1 MLEQIYASTKVI
13 TPNPLSNPT
22 QLVFL
27 KGWSALLLKNHT
39 LLDKIFLD
47 GTQANLGTAA
57 TSLMLLNRV
66 KGRHAWA
73 VQSGDAPYSYT
84 IYSADETTGQ
94 LETLNPLTSSWQPP
108 NAGLGAG
115 DFIDDEN
122 GFLLRAFWG
131 GGQTKMSKI
140 NLLTGAQIGDLLIL
154 GATGFPAYTNM
165 AYAAPGKVMAC
176 EYGTGLLAIID
187 YLNWEILQESTLG
200 EAVHL
205 MAYDCLHSLV
215 IAVDLSWQVRL
226 YTLDVVPVTLSSPAF
241 YPTAPKVTLKIGRKI
256 RVRLTGAVGEVC
268 SGYWVNWELRS
279 PAQGYLEKARSQTD
293 SNGYAWNY
301 YYGPV
306 AGSGSEIFDVSVTV

>member
-1 MLEQIYASTKVI
+1 MLEQIYISTKAI
-13 TPNPLSNPT
+13 TPNPLGNPT
-22 QLVFL
+22 QLIFL
-27 KGWSALLLKNHT
+27 KSWGAMLLKNYT

-47 GTQANLGTAA
+47 GTQANLGTVA
-57 TSLMLLNRV
+57 TSLTLLNRV

-73 VQSGDAPYSYT
+73 VQSSSPPYSFT

-108 NAGLGAG
+108 NAGLGVG
-115 DFIDDEN
+115 DFIDDEA
-122 GFLLRAFWG
+122 GYLLRAFWG

-140 NLLTGAQIGDLLIL
+140 NLLTGAQIGDLLVL
-154 GATGFPAYTNM
+154 GTTGFPAYTNM

-187 YLNWEILQESTLG
+187 YLNWEILQQSSLG

-215 IAVDLSWQVRL
+215 VALDMDWQVRL
-226 YTLDVVPVTLSSPAF
+226 YTLDVVPATLSAPEF
-241 YPTAPKVTLKIGRKI
+241 YPAASEVTVKIGRQV
-256 RVRLTGAVGEVC
+256 RVQLTGAVGEAC
-268 SGYWVNWELRS
+268 AGYWVNWELRS
-279 PAQGYLEKARSQTD
+279 PAQGYLEKATSQTD
-293 SNGYAWNY
+293 EDGYAWNY